1 MNKLFTKIVG
11 AALGLTMAIGAG
23 VAVSAN
29 NGEVVPVHAAVSTR
43 YTLNTATTKIAT
55 NAAYNSYTDS
65 TNGWAVTLGSMQSAG
80 LWLGSNSSQKAKMR
94 LDSNGAAGGSIS
106 GYAAIASAIGV
117 QSSATYYAA
126 IIQTANSI
134 SNVDTVNLTY
144 TTPGGTAPSEAW
156 ILYSTNSGSSWSV
169 FQKVTSLSA
178 SGTTFT
184 HSNVTSARYAF
195 VIHSTNY
202 CQFKVPVLT
211 FKGTDASTQT
221 ISGSTSGTAGTGV
234 VLTTNA
240 TSSTQWTITANTCGA
255 SLSANTG
262 TSVTVNATSAG
273 SVTVQATCG
282 SEWTTATHTIEFAAA
297 DAESITVTGSS
308 SLYVGDS
315 DITLTATPENFS
327 PATYT
332 WNSSNTGVATISG
345 SGATATL
352 HAVSKGTT
360 VITASASGTGGT
372 VTSNEFTVTIKRF
385 SIALSSSEVSMKAS
399 KSTTVT
405 VTPTDANGTVVV
417 SAVSNDTSVATVSV
431 SGTTIT
437 INSGSVGGVSTT
449 ITVSA
454 KDNGGASGYHQTAT
468 QTINVSISAGY
479 TIGSVVTSLP
489 STDTLVYLI
498 GNRGGATEYFVTS
511 GITETS
517 TSEDNAALYLLSSS
531 GTLRY
536 YNEDAGTYGNYISHG
551 SKTTVSSVSSNPTEW
566 TIGNETNGD
575 VTYENLIL
583 DGDRFLSDN
592 NSNALKAYATSNLG
606 DTNYHEIR
614 AYLAVAA
621 TPTATLSGDSVSAFK
636 GDSNDTSLTLTLAN
650 FTASGLTVSYMDDG
664 EEEYAAS
671 SSIATVTC
679 GHTTG
684 DNTVTVA
691 FGAIGSTT
699 VKLTITRSNGSPF
712 EKTFTVTVKE
722 KPGSITINNTLE
734 DGYLVIKNGTTAQE
748 GYTELDVTAKQAA
761 PDQSSDYTGLL
772 KYTVTTGGDYV
783 GVSATGRVYG
793 KATGTGT
800 VRVYANDLTTVESFI
815 NVKVMDDYRNGVS
828 SVTFNANL
836 TADAGDSLDISEVFA
851 TRVATTRFG
860 STDTIADAELKF
872 SYAPNDYENAVGAAE
887 FFYACEETTE
897 EGETEVQTVY
907 VYCTLDESWSSSF
920 SISVTQTSIDL
931 TGLSINGVIGNE
943 MNLLRN
949 TTHQI
954 SLTFTPSNAS
964 DKSVTYSIDDE
975 LSDEGHSVTV
985 SNTGLISAGTAVG
998 KSAMVVVTSNFDSS
1012 ISDYVVVTV
1021 TRETMTLTAD
1031 MPASYVKVTSTADL
1045 TSGKYLIVSEAS
1057 NVVMTEAV
1065 NSTANKTTYENIDS
1079 SLDSYCFT
1087 YNASTGSLKGP
1098 NGSYIGKTA
1107 SGNGMD
1113 VGSTE
1118 YTHTITFDNGNA
1130 VITASGGSILR
1141 YNTSWG
1147 GFRYYGSGQQA
1158 VQLYKQSGGETEV
1171 TVTDALFAVVDAAMS
1186 LKDGS
1191 SSLYDLG
1198 LCNASGTSFNVSAW
1212 TTLGSRFTASI
1223 ISDNKLAYAR
1233 ADENGNE
1240 IEQFLAVYD
1249 YVIGKKENGYT
1260 AYSSAND
1267 FLGRVA
1273 SGKISASALVNPLVN
1288 IIGENTN
1295 TVAIIVIISMVSV
1308 TAIGGYFF
1316 LRKRKENI

>member
-1 MNKLFTKIVG
+1 MNKLFTKIATLSVG
-11 AALGLTMAIGAG
+11 LAMAIGVG
-23 VAVSAN
+23 VA
-29 NGEVVPVHAAVSTR
+29 
-43 YTLNTATTKIAT
+43 I
-55 NAAYNSYTDS
+55 
-65 TNGWAVTLGSMQSAG
+65 
-80 LWLGSNSSQKAKMR
+80 GSNSRVVTQVEA
-94 LDSNGAAGGSIS
+94 AAGDVLKTYDTNSS
-106 GYAAIASAIGV
+106 TFTTGYARKSGDNFVWWGQKGYFGANNATNHGKCLPTAADLPVVKAQNTSASTSTTGL
-117 QSSATYYAA
+117 YY
-126 IIQTANSI
+126 
-134 SNVDTVNLTY
+134 LY
-144 TTPGGTAPSEAW
+144 TSEAVANVGSVQVY
-156 ILYSTNSGSSWSV
+156 LSAKSGSSTVNAYVVSSSTAASSGSATWS
-169 FQKVTSLSA
+169 KVTLASTSA
-178 SGTTFT
+178 SVQGANVAAANTYTFT
-184 HSNVTSARYAF
+184 FNATETTAKYYGVVFSTSSYWRA
-195 VIHSTNY
+195 TG
-202 CQFKVPVLT
+202 LT
-211 FKGTDASTQT
+211 FKLLEGDVKYTVTYNPNGGTVSP
-221 ISGSTSGTAGTGV
+221 TSEQVSKNGHPTFPTPSYTGYTFDGWQVNGAGTYY
-234 VLTTNA
+234 TSANA
-240 TSSTQWTITANTCGA
+240 SSYTV
-255 SLSANTG
+255 LSA
-262 TSVTVNATSAG
+262 VTFVAHWTSA
-273 SVTVQATCG
+273 S
-282 SEWTTATHTIEFAAA
+282 
-297 DAESITVTGSS
+297 AESITVTGSS
-308 SLYVGDS
+308 SLYVDDS

-385 SIALSSSEVSMKAS
+385 SIALSSNEVSMKAS

-405 VTPTDANGTVVV
+405 VTPTDANGTV
-417 SAVSNDTSVATVSV
+417 AVTAESNDTSVATVSV

-454 KDNGGASGYHQTAT
+454 KDNGGASGYHTAVN
-468 QTINVSISAGY
+468 QTISVEVTSGYTVGAQVTALPSEDTLVFLIANVGTASARYVTSSINTTSTNDEDASLFYLSSGGVLQQFDLDTDTRGKYVYNGGGNTTISAGNSAAY
-479 TIGSVVTSLP
+479 WASGMDN
-489 STDTLVYLI
+489 STYPGLLQLS
-498 GNRGGATEYFVTS
+498 GG
-511 GITETS
+511 
-517 TSEDNAALYLLSSS
+517 
-531 GTLRY
+531 
-536 YNEDAGTYGNYISHG
+536 
-551 SKTTVSSVSSNPTEW
+551 
-566 TIGNETNGD
+566 
-575 VTYENLIL
+575 
-583 DGDRFLSDN
+583 RFLSIDGN
-592 NSNALKAYATSNLG
+592 GVPKAYASSNLG
-606 DTNYHEIR
+606 SYDNIY
-614 AYLAVAA
+614 AYLAVAS
-621 TPTATLSGDSVSAFK
+621 TPTATLSGSSVTAFK

-734 DGYLVIKNGTTAQE
+734 DGYLVIENGTTAQE
-748 GYTELDVTAKQAA
+748 GYTELNVTAKQAA

-793 KATGTGT
+793 KAAGTGT
-800 VRVYANDLTTVESFI
+800 VRVYANDLTTVEAFI

-836 TADAGDSLDISEVFA
+836 TTDAGDALDISEVFA
-851 TRVATTRFG
+851 TKVATTRFG
-860 STDTIADAELKF
+860 STDTIADEELKF
-872 SYAPNDYENAVGAAE
+872 SYAPSDYENAVGAAE

-920 SISVTQTSIDL
+920 SITVTQTSIDL

-1079 SLDSYCFT
+1079 SLNSYCFT

-1171 TVTDALFAVVDAAMS
+1171 TVTDALFAVVDAAMTGSNGVYGLS
-1186 LKDGS
+1186 LCD
-1191 SSLYDLG
+1191 
-1198 LCNASGTSFNVSAW
+1198 ASGLSFNVSAW
-1212 TTLGSRFTASI
+1212 NSLGSDFTSAI
-1223 ISDNKLAYAR
+1223 INDNKLAYAR
-1233 ADENGNE
+1233 ADQSGNE
-1240 IEQFLAVYD
+1240 VEQFLYVYD
-1249 YVIGKKENGYT
+1249 YVIGKKEAGFA
-1260 AYSSAND
+1260 AYSGAND

-1273 SGKISASALVNPLVN
+1273 SGKINSAITTNPLNAVSKSAGTT
-1288 IIGENTN
+1288 I
-1295 TVAIIVIISMVSV
+1295 AIIVITTVSLA
-1308 TAIGGYFF
+1308 AIGGYFLF
-1316 LRKRKENI
+1316 RKKKED

>member
-1 MNKLFTKIVG
+1 MNKLLKKIVG
-11 AALGLTMAIGAG
+11 VALGLTMAIGVG
-23 VAVSAN
+23 VAVGSNREAVPVQAAAGDVLKTYDTNSSTFTTGYARKSGDNFVWWGQKGFFGAN
-29 NGEVVPVHAAVSTR
+29 N
-43 YTLNTATTKIAT
+43 AT
-55 NAAYNSYTDS
+55 NHGKCLPTAADLP
-65 TNGWAVTLGSMQSAG
+65 VV
-80 LWLGSNSSQKAKMR
+80 KAQ
-94 LDSNGAAGGSIS
+94 N
-106 GYAAIASAIGV
+106 ASASTSTTGL
-117 QSSATYYAA
+117 YY
-126 IIQTANSI
+126 
-134 SNVDTVNLTY
+134 LY
-144 TTPGGTAPSEAW
+144 TSEAVANVGSVQVY
-156 ILYSTNSGSSWSV
+156 LSAKSGSSTVNAYVVSSSTAASSGSATWS
-169 FQKVTSLSA
+169 KVTLASTSA
-178 SGTTFT
+178 SAQGANVAAANTYTFT
-184 HSNVTSARYAF
+184 FNATETSAKYYGVVF
-195 VIHSTNY
+195 STSSY
-202 CQFKVPVLT
+202 WRATGLT
-211 FKGTDASTQT
+211 FKLLEGDVKYTVTYNPNGGTVSP
-221 ISGSTSGTAGTGV
+221 TSEQVSKNGHPTFPTPSYTGYTFDGWQVNGAGTYY
-234 VLTTNA
+234 TSANA
-240 TSSTQWTITANTCGA
+240 SSYTV
-255 SLSANTG
+255 LSA
-262 TSVTVNATSAG
+262 VTFVAHWTSA
-273 SVTVQATCG
+273 S
-282 SEWTTATHTIEFAAA
+282 
-297 DAESITVTGSS
+297 AESITVTGSS

-315 DITLTATPENFS
+315 DIALTATPENFS

-372 VTSNEFTVTIKRF
+372 VTSNEFTVTVKRF
-385 SIALSSSEVSMKAS
+385 SIELSSSEVSMKAS

-405 VTPTDANGTVVV
+405 VTPTDANGTV
-417 SAVSNDTSVATVSV
+417 AVAAESNDTSVATVSV

-454 KDNGGASGYHQTAT
+454 KDNGGASGYHTAVN
-468 QTINVSISAGY
+468 QTISVEITSGY

-517 TSEDNAALYLLSSS
+517 TNEDNAALYLLSSS

-551 SKTTVSSVSSNPTEW
+551 SSTTVSSVSSNPTEW
-566 TIGNETNGD
+566 TIGNETNSD

-583 DGDRFLSDN
+583 DGSRFLSDN
-592 NSNALKAYATSNLG
+592 NSSALKAYATSNLG
-606 DTNYHEIR
+606 NANYHEIR
-614 AYLAVAA
+614 AYLAVAS
-621 TPTATLSGDSVSAFK
+621 TPSVALSGDSVTAFK

-664 EEEYAAS
+664 EEEYVAS

-793 KATGTGT
+793 KAAGTGT
-800 VRVYANDLTTVESFI
+800 VRVYANDLTTVEAFI
-815 NVKVMDDYRNGVS
+815 NVKVIDDYRNGVS

-836 TADAGDSLDISEVFA
+836 TADAGDALDISEVFA
-851 TRVATTRFG
+851 TKVATTRFG
-860 STDTIADAELKF
+860 STDTIADEELKF
-872 SYAPNDYENAVGAAE
+872 SYASNDYENAVGAAE

-985 SNTGLISAGTAVG
+985 SNTGVISAGTAVG

-1012 ISDYVVVTV
+1012 ISDYVIVTV
-1021 TRETMTLTAD
+1021 TREAMTLTAD
-1031 MPASYVKVTSTADL
+1031 MPASYAKVTSTSEL

-1118 YTHTITFDNGNA
+1118 YTHTITFSDGNA

-1141 YNTSWG
+1141 YNTTWG

-1171 TVTDALFAVVDAAMS
+1171 TVTDELFAVVDAAMTSSNGVYGLS
-1186 LKDGS
+1186 LCD
-1191 SSLYDLG
+1191 
-1198 LCNASGTSFNVSAW
+1198 ASGLSFNVSAW
-1212 TTLGSRFTASI
+1212 NSLGSGFTSTI
-1223 ISDNKLAYAR
+1223 IDDNKLAYAR
-1233 ADENGNE
+1233 ADQSGNE
-1240 IEQFLAVYD
+1240 VEQFLYVYD
-1249 YVIGKKENGYT
+1249 YVIGKREAGFA
-1260 AYSSAND
+1260 AYSGAND
-1267 FLGRVA
+1267 FLGRVD
-1273 SGKISASALVNPLVN
+1273 SGKINASSARISLIGN
-1288 IIGENTN
+1288 ITN
-1295 TVAIIVIISMVSV
+1295 DINATIIIIVVSL
-1308 TAIGGYFF
+1308 TSLAAIGGYFF
-1316 LRKRKENI
+1316 LRKRKED